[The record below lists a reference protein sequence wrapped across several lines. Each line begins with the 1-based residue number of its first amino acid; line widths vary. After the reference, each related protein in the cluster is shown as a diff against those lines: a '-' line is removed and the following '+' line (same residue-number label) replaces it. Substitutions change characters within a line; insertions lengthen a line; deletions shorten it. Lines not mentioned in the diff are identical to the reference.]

1 MKYNKKTEVILTMN
15 ILNNC
20 NLCPRECGADRT
32 LSLGYCKAPQNPKLA
47 RATLHFW
54 EEPCISGKN
63 GSGTVFF
70 SGCNL
75 KCVYCQNHSV
85 SQQAFGKE
93 VTIERLGEIF
103 LDLQRQ
109 GAHNINLVSPTP
121 YIPQIIEAID
131 MVRAKI
137 KIPFVYNTG
146 GYEKP
151 KTLEMLKGY
160 IDIFLTDI
168 KYKGAEIS
176 KKYSGAADYFE
187 VAISAAKKMI
197 ELTGYP
203 QFDSEGI
210 MKSGVI
216 VRHLVLPGGRGDSMD
231 ILREMSAKLPKEGY
245 ILSLMSQYTPD
256 CELLKNFSELCRR
269 ITTFEYNSVVDEAIA
284 LGLDKGFMQEKSS
297 AEKKFTPSFDLEGVE

>member
-1 MKYNKKTEVILTMN
+1 MN

-109 GAHNINLVSPTP
+109 GAHNINLVSPTANRATKANLSLKP
-121 YIPQIIEAID
+121 TKFSQFHISGCSAVGSALALGARCRRFESCHSDHIRTKVMIP
-131 MVRAKI
+131 
-137 KIPFVYNTG
+137 
-146 GYEKP
+146 
-151 KTLEMLKGY
+151 
-160 IDIFLTDI
+160 
-168 KYKGAEIS
+168 
-176 KKYSGAADYFE
+176 
-187 VAISAAKKMI
+187 
-197 ELTGYP
+197 
-203 QFDSEGI
+203 
-210 MKSGVI
+210 
-216 VRHLVLPGGRGDSMD
+216 LVLQLSFFF
-231 ILREMSAKLPKEGY
+231 Y
-245 ILSLMSQYTPD
+245 IRKP
-256 CELLKNFSELCRR
+256 LCQKV
-269 ITTFEYNSVVDEAIA
+269 F
-284 LGLDKGFMQEKSS
+284 
-297 AEKKFTPSFDLEGVE
+297 